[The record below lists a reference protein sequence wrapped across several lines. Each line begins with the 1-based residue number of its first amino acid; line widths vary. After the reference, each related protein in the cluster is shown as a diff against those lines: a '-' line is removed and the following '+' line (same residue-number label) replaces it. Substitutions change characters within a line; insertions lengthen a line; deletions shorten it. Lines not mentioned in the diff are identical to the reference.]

1 MSFSLESRV
10 DIYDSNVWVHG
21 LTRKSADAEAR
32 IQEVIDNER
41 CVLVTPYIYEE
52 VDQAIQRDSDNQQAA
67 DELRDRFAQM
77 MSNPFISDPNYQE
90 VSDVDLG
97 AVRSDPTVQAFAEVL
112 EIQAKDVPILQAA
125 QQCSNPNP
133 TIFTNDEDFYEL
145 SERRERYN
153 LERIEFE
160 YVEYPK

>member
-1 MSFSLESRV
+1 
-10 DIYDSNVWVHG
+10 
-21 LTRKSADAEAR
+21 
-32 IQEVIDNER
+32 
-41 CVLVTPYIYEE
+41 
-52 VDQAIQRDSDNQQAA
+52 
-67 DELRDRFAQM
+67 M

-97 AVRSDPTVQAFAEVL
+97 AVRSDPMGQAFAEVL

-125 QQCSNPNP
+125 QQCSNLNP
-133 TIFTNDEDFYEL
+133 TIFTNDGDFYEL
-145 SERRERYN
+145 SERKKRYN